1 MPGGPPGLQN
11 RWARAAPP
19 AGSIPVRPRHPINA
33 VREQVRVV
41 TLGRHSHNR
50 SAPGWHEVGTPWH
63 ESGDRGRRGLT
74 EFLSIDLLDVLEFRS
89 TRRDHPLLAAVEV
102 IKRHA
107 KSGS

>member
-1 MPGGPPGLQN
+1 M
-11 RWARAAPP
+11 
-19 AGSIPVRPRHPINA
+19 H
-33 VREQVRVV
+33 EHVRVV
-41 TLGRHSHNR
+41 TSVRHFHDR
-50 SAPGWHEVGTPWH
+50 SAPGWHEVGTPRH
-63 ESGDRGRRGLT
+63 ESRDRGRRGLT